1 MFVSLISVGRR
12 IVIDFI
18 LSLQQIGISKK
29 AAMWLKEGTE
39 CKVSIW
45 NDKVI
50 QIQVPTSMT
59 LKVTETEPGVKGNT
73 AQGVTKPATLETGA
87 VVTVPGFI
95 SEGEM
100 IIVNTEK
107 KEYTGRGK

>member
-1 MFVSLISVGRR
+1 
-12 IVIDFI
+12 
-18 LSLQQIGISKK
+18 
-29 AAMWLKEGTE
+29 MWLKEGTE

>member
-1 MFVSLISVGRR
+1 MPGRSQ
-12 IVIDFI
+12 VA
-18 LSLQQIGISKK
+18 K
-29 AAMWLKEGTE
+29 WLKEGTE
-39 CKVSIW
+39 CKVAIW

-50 QIQVPTSMT
+50 QISVPTSMT
-59 LKVTETEPGVKGNT
+59 LMVSETDPGIKGNT

-100 IIVNTEK
+100 VVVNTEK
-107 KEYTGRGK
+107 GEYTGRAKE

>member
-1 MFVSLISVGRR
+1 MA
-12 IVIDFI
+12 
-18 LSLQQIGISKK
+18 K
-29 AAMWLKEGTE
+29 WLKEGTE
-39 CKVSIW
+39 CKVAIW

-50 QIQVPTSMT
+50 QISVPTSMT

-95 SEGEM
+95 NEGEL
-100 IIVNTEK
+100 IVVNTEK
-107 KEYTGRGK
+107 REYTGRGKE